1 MHFLLQLFLFYVCIW
16 RIYMPIQE
24 LLHRINRDPTF
35 SAFLI
40 GISCLTLCVAT
51 IIFGIDV
58 IRRRRSRQCLD
69 KTNSDTLKV
78 VNIGI

>member
-1 MHFLLQLFLFYVCIW
+1 
-16 RIYMPIQE
+16 MPIQE

-51 IIFGIDV
+51 IIFGIDA

-78 VNIGI
+78 VKNLNINSKLNVTLQSKQRI